1 MYEMYHAGMAADMY
15 RQENLKKADN
25 RRLFRSLKRANR
37 KMDTARDEQIPLA
50 WSQNLTAEARS

>member
-1 MYEMYHAGMAADMY
+1 MYEMFHAGMAADLY

-25 RRLFRSLKRANR
+25 RRLLRSLRRANH

-50 WSQNLTAEARS
+50 WSQNLTAEACS